1 MELPKL
7 QDEKLKFETSIEP
20 TNPSENSQS
29 SQILPIELKSEDTP
43 KHSLP
48 DMMSIFPDQP
58 IADTNR
64 ERTLSDASSATVDYD
79 FDTETCAVLA
89 SKSIDNDI

>member
-1 MELPKL
+1 M
-7 QDEKLKFETSIEP
+7 I
-20 TNPSENSQS
+20 
-29 SQILPIELKSEDTP
+29 
-43 KHSLP
+43 
-48 DMMSIFPDQP
+48 SIFPDQP